1 MVKQIK
7 ARVIIEVVG
16 APRDHVEATL
26 KNVVDKIKEEK
37 ELNLLNSELF
47 EAKEVQLENIPQKI
61 WSAFSE
67 IDISVD
73 NINRIIGFCFD
84 FMPSSI
90 DIIEPAEL
98 NLNAGEMS
106 DMLNDLLAGLH
117 KYDLFLKNIHAQN
130 ILFKKEIDELKKV
143 QGVEKK

>member
-1 MVKQIK
+1 MAKQIK
-7 ARVIIEVVG
+7 ARIIIEVVG
-16 APRDHVEATL
+16 APKDHVEATL
-26 KNVVDKIKEEK
+26 KSVVDKIKEEK
-37 ELNLLNSELF
+37 ELNLLKSELV

-67 IDISVD
+67 VEISV
-73 NINRIIGFCFD
+73 NEINRLIGFCFD

-90 DIIEPAEL
+90 EILEPTNL
-98 NLNAGEMS
+98 DLNAGETS

-117 KYDLFLKNIHAQN
+117 RYDLFLKNVHAQN
-130 ILFKKEIDELKKV
+130 ILFKKELDELKKV